1 MKIWSVKTENDYIE
15 IAARSITRDI
25 LAPNVIWADGI
36 RIAFGVQVIYI
47 EEL

>member
-1 MKIWSVKTENDYIE
+1 MKPWSVKTENDLIE
-15 IAARSITRDI
+15 ITAHSVTRD
-25 LAPNVIWADGI
+25 LVWPGVIWADGI